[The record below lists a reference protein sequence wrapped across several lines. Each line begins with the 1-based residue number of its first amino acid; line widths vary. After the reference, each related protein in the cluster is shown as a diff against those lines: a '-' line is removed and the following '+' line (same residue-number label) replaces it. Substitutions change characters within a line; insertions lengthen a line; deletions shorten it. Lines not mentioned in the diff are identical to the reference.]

1 MSDKYSMVVFD
12 MAGTTVDED
21 NLVYKLMHQVLVN
34 DGYDCTLDQVLA
46 LGAGKEK
53 RQAFKDMLVD
63 LGVFAP
69 ENIAKRLHE
78 AFQLNLTEA
87 YQRMEVKPMPY
98 AEKVFDE
105 LKKRSIKVVLN
116 TGYDAH
122 IANLLLQKLNW
133 IAGKTIDCLITASDV
148 ESSRPDP
155 VMIFLAMKKMG
166 LSDAASIVKV
176 GDSITDI
183 EEGKN
188 AGCGLT
194 IGITTGAQNAKM
206 LLLATPD
213 FVIQGLDEILTIV

>member
-1 MSDKYSMVVFD
+1 MTGKHSMVVFD

-21 NLVYKLMHQVLVN
+21 NLVYKLMHQMLVN
-34 DGYDCTLDQVLA
+34 DGYDCTLEQVLT

-53 RQAFKDMLVD
+53 RQAFKDLLVD

-69 ENIAKRLHE
+69 DNIAKRLHE
-78 AFQLNLTEA
+78 SFQLNLVEA
-87 YQRMEVKPMPY
+87 YQTIEIKPMPN
-98 AEKVFDE
+98 ADSVFGE
-105 LKKRSIKVVLN
+105 LKRRNIKVVLN
-116 TGYDAH
+116 TGYDSH
-122 IANLLLQKLNW
+122 IAILLLDKLGWNV
-133 IAGKTIDCLITASDV
+133 GKTVDCVITASDV
-148 ESSRPDP
+148 AKSRPDP
-155 VMIFLAMKKMG
+155 EMIFLAMQKMG
-166 LSDAASIVKV
+166 ISDAACIVKV

-194 IGITTGAQNAKM
+194 IGITTGAQNERM